1 METEQT
7 MACLLAEI
15 RNQEEMTASLEAKM
29 DANQDK
35 SDTWLQEMKAWW
47 KETMG
52 CQGVKGCLQK
62 SKAKSENT
70 KGEMEEVEAM
80 ADVFKG

>member
-35 SDTWLQEMKAWW
+35 SDTWLQEMKAW
-47 KETMG
+47 
-52 CQGVKGCLQK
+52 
-62 SKAKSENT
+62 
-70 KGEMEEVEAM
+70 
-80 ADVFKG
+80 